1 MVDETD
7 IGRHS
12 HTYPNTHTH
21 TYNGIL
27 RPAPVTVT
35 WYPNP
40 KLMIAVW

>member
-12 HTYPNTHTH
+12 HTHPNTH
-21 TYNGIL
+21 TYNGML

-35 WYPNP
+35 WHPNP
-40 KLMIAVW
+40 KLMMAVG